1 MEKDTHTKPRQIRI
15 PDADWRELEKAAA
28 QAGTTRSAL
37 VQDFVRWYLRREK
50 ATLPRRPTS
59 AAPQHPREESSTDP
73 GETTEDVPRREP

>member
-15 PDADWRELEKAAA
+15 PDADWQEFEEAAA

-50 ATLPRRPTS
+50 AKLPRRPTP
-59 AAPQHPREESSTDP
+59 AAPQHPREESSTP
-73 GETTEDVPRREP
+73 QPEQK